1 MSEEIKMDKKVTI
14 ETLSDFLKIPFS
26 KIKSTK
32 LSNFDGKFFEEL
44 YQNALKIERGEVN
57 HKEIQKD
64 DIDLENI
71 NDDNYSI
78 NMQMLHNPLYQNDN
92 NKKLNN
98 KHINNNFENENN
110 SNIEMN
116 IQNNEILRNKEIKNN
131 INNNNIKNNQMN
143 NNNNRRINKN
153 NGINR
158 NQNMNMNINRNNNNN
173 NNNNIVPSQGLSLH
187 KVTFQIEYATIFGEE
202 IAISGSGD
210 SLGNWDQNKV
220 FKLEW
225 TNGNIWKGS
234 ISLNEYNFRN
244 FEFKFVLLSNNK
256 IKTWENGGNNIVN
269 FNDIYQVVL
278 KNRKGKFSK
287 YDYEYSNDELI
298 LKCKWS

>member
-1 MSEEIKMDKKVTI
+1 
-14 ETLSDFLKIPFS
+14 
-26 KIKSTK
+26 
-32 LSNFDGKFFEEL
+32 
-44 YQNALKIERGEVN
+44 
-57 HKEIQKD
+57 
-64 DIDLENI
+64 
-71 NDDNYSI
+71 
-78 NMQMLHNPLYQNDN
+78 
-92 NKKLNN
+92 
-98 KHINNNFENENN
+98 
-110 SNIEMN
+110 
-116 IQNNEILRNKEIKNN
+116 
-131 INNNNIKNNQMN
+131 MN

-153 NGINR
+153 NEINR

>member
-71 NDDNYSI
+71 NDDNYSENI
-78 NMQMLHNPLYQNDN
+78 QMMHNPLYQNDN
-92 NKKLNN
+92 NKI
-98 KHINNNFENENN
+98 INNRSVSDNFENEKNN
-110 SNIEMN
+110 NYEKN
-116 IQNNEILRNKEIKNN
+116 NNQNKEKLRNKEIKKN
-131 INNNNIKNNQMN
+131 INNNNIKNNQIN
-143 NNNNRRINKN
+143 NNNMRINKN
-153 NGINR
+153 NEINR
-158 NQNMNMNINRNNNNN
+158 NQNMNINRNNNNN
-173 NNNNIVPSQGLSLH
+173 NNNTVPSQGLTLH
-187 KVTFQIEYATIFGEE
+187 KVTFQIEYATIYGEE
-202 IAISGSGD
+202 IAISGSGN

-220 FKLEW
+220 FKLKW

-234 ISLNEYNFRN
+234 ISLNEYNFSN

-269 FNDIYQVVL
+269 FNNIYQVVL

-287 YDYEYSNDELI
+287 YDYEYINDELI
-298 LKCKWS
+298 LNCKWS

>member
-1 MSEEIKMDKKVTI
+1 MSEEIKVDKKVTI

-32 LSNFDGKFFEEL
+32 LSNFNGKFFDEL

-57 HKEIQKD
+57 HKEIEKD

-71 NDDNYSI
+71 DDNYSVNI
-78 NMQMLHNPLYQNDN
+78 QMMHNPLYQNDN

-98 KHINNNFENENN
+98 NHMNNNFENDNN
-110 SNIEMN
+110 SNYEKN
-116 IQNNEILRNKEIKNN
+116 NNQNNEKLRNKEMKKNK
-131 INNNNIKNNQMN
+131 NNNNIKNNQIN
-143 NNNNRRINKN
+143 NNNKRINRN
-153 NGINR
+153 NEINR
-158 NQNMNMNINRNNNNN
+158 NQNMNINNNNN
-173 NNNNIVPSQGLSLH
+173 NNTIPNQGLSLH

-202 IAISGSGD
+202 IAISGSGN

-220 FKLEW
+220 FKLKW

-234 ISLNEYNFRN
+234 ISLNEYNFSN

-269 FNDIYQVVL
+269 FNNIYQVVL

-287 YDYEYSNDELI
+287 YEYEYINDELI
-298 LKCKWS
+298 LNCKWS

>member
-1 MSEEIKMDKKVTI
+1 MDKKITI

-26 KIKSTK
+26 KLKSTK
-32 LSNFDGKFFEEL
+32 LSNFNGKFFDEL
-44 YQNALKIERGEVN
+44 YQNALRIERGEVN
-57 HKEIQKD
+57 HKEIEKD

-71 NDDNYSI
+71 NDDNYSENI
-78 NMQMLHNPLYQNDN
+78 QMMHNPLYQNDN
-92 NKKLNN
+92 NKI
-98 KHINNNFENENN
+98 INNRSVSDNFENEKNN
-110 SNIEMN
+110 NYEKN
-116 IQNNEILRNKEIKNN
+116 NNQNKEKLRNKEIKKNM
-131 INNNNIKNNQMN
+131 NNNNIKNNQIN
-143 NNNNRRINKN
+143 NNNMRINKN
-153 NGINR
+153 NEINR
-158 NQNMNMNINRNNNNN
+158 NQNMNINRNNNNN

-187 KVTFQIEYATIFGEE
+187 KVTFQIEYATIYGEE
-202 IAISGSGD
+202 IAISGSGN

-220 FKLEW
+220 FKLKW

-269 FNDIYQVVL
+269 FNNIYQVVL

>member
-1 MSEEIKMDKKVTI
+1 MSEEIKVDKKVTI

-32 LSNFDGKFFEEL
+32 LSNFNGKFFDEL
-44 YQNALKIERGEVN
+44 YQNALKIERGEIN
-57 HKEIQKD
+57 HKEIEKD

-71 NDDNYSI
+71 DDNYSVNI
-78 NMQMLHNPLYQNDN
+78 QMMHNPLYQNDN

-98 KHINNNFENENN
+98 NHMNNNFENDNN
-110 SNIEMN
+110 SNYEKN
-116 IQNNEILRNKEIKNN
+116 NNQNNEKLRNKEMKKNK
-131 INNNNIKNNQMN
+131 NNNNIKNNQIN
-143 NNNNRRINKN
+143 NNNKRINRN
-153 NGINR
+153 NEINR
-158 NQNMNMNINRNNNNN
+158 NQNMNINNNNN
-173 NNNNIVPSQGLSLH
+173 NNTVPNQGLSLH

-202 IAISGSGD
+202 IAISGSGN

-220 FKLEW
+220 FKLKW

-234 ISLNEYNFRN
+234 IDLNEYNFSN

-269 FNDIYQVVL
+269 FNNIYQVVL

-287 YDYEYSNDELI
+287 YEYEYINDELI
-298 LKCKWS
+298 LNCKWS